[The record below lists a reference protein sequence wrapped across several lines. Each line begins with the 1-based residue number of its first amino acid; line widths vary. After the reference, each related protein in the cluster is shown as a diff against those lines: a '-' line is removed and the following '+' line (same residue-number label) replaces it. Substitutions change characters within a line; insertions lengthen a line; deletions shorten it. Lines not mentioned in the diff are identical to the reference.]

1 LIEGD
6 VQAFLDAII
15 DIVANSP
22 PDKVSQLA
30 SSVRRIHSASDGG
43 LLEGWA
49 ANPAAHARLSA
60 LVAAWKGTSIP
71 PGELAGMLTAA
82 AAAYNQARGEQEIE
96 LVWTGPS
103 SKLVATRRT
112 EQALLQVVAAAES
125 RLFMTSF
132 VAYDVP
138 SVMAALVRAC
148 ERGVNVSMLLE
159 ASDKHGGTVSIDAIS
174 KMKAAL
180 PTARIYS
187 WSEKDGGFAGGKVH
201 AKVAVAD
208 ERFCF
213 VSSANL
219 TGYAMERNMEAGVLV
234 RGGATPRDL
243 HRHLEAL
250 VTTNVVAKV

>member
-1 LIEGD
+1 M
-6 VQAFLDAII
+6 QALLDAIL

-22 PDKVSQLA
+22 PGKAKQLA
-30 SSVRRIHSASDGG
+30 STVRRIPSAADCA

-49 ANPAAHARLSA
+49 TNPSAQTRLSA
-60 LVAAWKGTSIP
+60 LVTAWKASRIP
-71 PGELAGMLTAA
+71 SDELAAMLTGA
-82 AAAYNQARGEQEIE
+82 AAAYAQARGEQEVE

-103 SKLVATRRT
+103 SKLVATRKT
-112 EQALLQVVAAAES
+112 EQALLQVIDATAH

-138 SVMAALVRAC
+138 SVMAALAKASA
-148 ERGVNVSMLLE
+148 RGVLISMLLE
-159 ASDKHGGTVSIDAIS
+159 ASDKHGGTVSIDAIG
-174 KMKAAL
+174 KMKTTLPAA
-180 PTARIYS
+180 RVYS
-187 WSEKDGGFAGGKVH
+187 WADKRNGSFAGGRVH

-208 ERFCF
+208 ESLCF

-219 TGYAMERNMEAGVLV
+219 TGHAMERNMEAGVLI

-250 VTTNVVAKV
+250 VTTLVVSRV